1 MGVVQGSE
9 WGSGDLSFL
18 KNLFKYSNNEQKADF
33 LDEILEPLFSGA
45 LDSDRR
51 DNFDLFDT
59 KVELPQG
66 SVVKIP
72 YLNGGLF
79 ERDSLDETVIKFPSE
94 YFEFLFDLFDQYN
107 FTIDENDPNDAV
119 VGVDP
124 EMLGRIFENL
134 LEDNKD
140 KGAYYTPKEIV
151 YYMCRESL
159 ISYLQI
165 GITNKEDLDS
175 IELFVKTHDVA
186 HLGGNESLLSK
197 KIDQKLIDVKICD
210 PAIGSGAFPMG
221 LLKELCQCRLQLEK
235 ASSLSQ
241 LKKFIIQNNIY
252 GVDIEKG
259 AVDIARL
266 RFWLSIVLD
275 ENSPESLPNLDYKI
289 MQGNS
294 LLESFMGIDLS
305 KVINKSKKKNN
316 QQTSLLFDSD
326 ASKDNINVYIS
337 KYFLESDHSKKIE
350 LKKEIDA
357 AVKDHLKICVSGN
370 EAIVKEIEKIKMPNE
385 EFFLWH
391 TYFNDI
397 FNRPNN
403 VSGFDIVIGNPPYG
417 AKLNKEQK
425 SVLKSLYRVAISKK
439 DVQKGNLDTYAL
451 FIELALNLLKKQGI
465 ASMIVPLSFT
475 SSDSSSALHNLL
487 KEYCDSIYVSSY
499 AVRPQPVFEN
509 AFVNTSIF
517 KILKT
522 NTKCKRIFS
531 TKLYRKGKDFNLST
545 LLENL
550 EYIDV
555 TKYLMFG
562 RIPKISNQIEI
573 DILNKLSKFNDV
585 KSLLKEKGSPIFY
598 RFAGGRYFKV
608 VTNYTNNVSS
618 ERIIYFENSKIANAV
633 GCILSSSLA
642 FWFYQIYSDN
652 LNWKAYEIESMKI
665 PNFDATVINTLNTL
679 YEMYLKDIENK
690 VNIRKTSEQSSYS
703 VDSFKEYKIGRSKEI
718 IDKIDDYLG
727 KIFGFS
733 SCEVNFIKNYEINF
747 RLSENE

>member
-1 MGVVQGSE
+1 M
-9 WGSGDLSFL
+9 
-18 KNLFKYSNNEQKADF
+18 
-33 LDEILEPLFSGA
+33 
-45 LDSDRR
+45 
-51 DNFDLFDT
+51 
-59 KVELPQG
+59 
-66 SVVKIP
+66 
-72 YLNGGLF
+72 
-79 ERDSLDETVIKFPSE
+79 
-94 YFEFLFDLFDQYN
+94 
-107 FTIDENDPNDAV
+107 
-119 VGVDP
+119 
-124 EMLGRIFENL
+124 
-134 LEDNKD
+134 
-140 KGAYYTPKEIV
+140 
-151 YYMCRESL
+151 
-159 ISYLQI
+159 
-165 GITNKEDLDS
+165 
-175 IELFVKTHDVA
+175 
-186 HLGGNESLLSK
+186 
-197 KIDQKLIDVKICD
+197 
-210 PAIGSGAFPMG
+210 
-221 LLKELCQCRLQLEK
+221 
-235 ASSLSQ
+235 
-241 LKKFIIQNNIY
+241 
-252 GVDIEKG
+252 
-259 AVDIARL
+259 
-266 RFWLSIVLD
+266 
-275 ENSPESLPNLDYKI
+275 
-289 MQGNS
+289 
-294 LLESFMGIDLS
+294 
-305 KVINKSKKKNN
+305 
-316 QQTSLLFDSD
+316 
-326 ASKDNINVYIS
+326 
-337 KYFLESDHSKKIE
+337 
-350 LKKEIDA
+350 
-357 AVKDHLKICVSGN
+357 
-370 EAIVKEIEKIKMPNE
+370 
-385 EFFLWH
+385 
-391 TYFNDI
+391 
-397 FNRPNN
+397 
-403 VSGFDIVIGNPPYG
+403 SGFDIVIGNPPYG

-499 AVRPQPVFEN
+499 AVRPQPVFAN